1 MAVAAPSDNPG
12 VGRALP
18 RVTHPA
24 FALTPL
30 EDARVKVVLGLL
42 LLGSLAAAPA
52 RAGIIRGTLWMT
64 PIATAASASKPQAA
78 PDLRAQRGV
87 ADAVIYLDAVPAKV
101 ERQLANK
108 AANKRTWFVASRPEP
123 RPSRIV
129 QIDRQFR
136 PRVAAVPVGARV
148 EVQNL
153 DRVYHNTFSVS
164 PAKRF
169 DLGKYPPGQTDTVSF
184 DRPGVVNLHCDIHP
198 DMLGFIV
205 VTPNH
210 AFTRPDSLGRY
221 RLPKL
226 PPGDYTVRVFH
237 PRRGEIKRRIVMPKR
252 GDLDLD
258 LAF

>member
-1 MAVAAPSDNPG
+1 MAAGAPTDNPE
-12 VGRALP
+12 VGRVLP

-24 FALTPL
+24 FTPNPL

-42 LLGSLAAAPA
+42 LLASLAGTPA
-52 RAGIIRGTLWMT
+52 SAGVIRGTLWMT
-64 PIATAASASKPQAA
+64 PIAAARSVTAAQA
-78 PDLRAQRGV
+78 PDVRAQRGV
-87 ADAVIYLDAVPAKV
+87 LDAVIYLEVVPDKV
-101 ERQLANK
+101 ERQLASK
-108 AANKRTWFVASRPEP
+108 VASKRTWFVFGRAEP

-136 PRVAAVPVGARV
+136 PRVAAVAVGAKV

-169 DLGKYPPGQTDTVSF
+169 DLGKYPPGRIDTVSF

-237 PRRGEIKRRIVMPKR
+237 PRRGELERRIVVPKR